1 MGSNIKAHYF
11 LCNICV
17 KSWRVHQE
25 AITFTFLAKY
35 LPSSGLKDVKWL
47 NYMMQVEVTASH
59 YGDPVS
65 KYIFSAVV
73 EM

>member
-1 MGSNIKAHYF
+1 M
-11 LCNICV
+11 
-17 KSWRVHQE
+17 VHQQ
-25 AITFTFLAKY
+25 AFDFTFLAKY
-35 LPSSGLKDVKWL
+35 LLSSGLKDVKWL